1 MNILKLEGLTRSAGK
16 KASREIRQSGNVP
29 CVLYGRSQE
38 PIHFQV
44 APLEMRDL
52 IYTDE
57 MHRIELSVDGKSYD
71 CVMRSVDFHPISDD
85 PIHADFLALQE
96 GQKLKLS
103 VPIQYTGKSAGQKA
117 GGDVEFLLNE
127 LEIQCLP
134 KDIPDH
140 VEVDVTLME
149 IGDTMHV
156 SDLTLGDIEILTPER
171 QSLVTV
177 VAPRVEEE
185 PEEVED
191 LVGEEGEEVE
201 GAESAEEES
210 ETEEAA
216 S

>member
-1 MNILKLEGLTRSAGK
+1 MNILKLEGRTRTAGK
-16 KASREIRQSGNVP
+16 KASREVRQSGNVP

-38 PIHFQV
+38 PIHFQL

-57 MHRIELSVDGKSYD
+57 MHRIELSVGKESYD
-71 CVMRSVDFHPISDD
+71 CVMRSVDFHPISDH

-103 VPIQYTGKSAGQKA
+103 VPIQYTGKSVGQLA

-140 VEVDVTLME
+140 IEVDVTHME

-156 SDLTLGDIEILTPER
+156 SDLEIGEIEILTPDR

-185 PEEVED
+185 PEEVEE
-191 LVGEEGEEVE
+191 LVGEDGEPLEGEE
-201 GAESAEEES
+201 STEEES